1 MYNLEDEILECS
13 PTERDLR
20 LLADGKLNLSQQC
33 ALEAK
38 GPTIPCGVPGPAL
51 PPADGRDWPT
61 LMTVGME
68 QAAQGSGDSLKLAQ
82 FNKHLD
88 NALRERV

>member
-20 LLADGKLNLSQQC
+20 LLADGNLNLSQQG

-68 QAAQGSGDSLKLAQ
+68 QAAQGSGHGPQLPERWE
-82 FNKHLD
+82 HLH
-88 NALRERV
+88 NALKM

>member
-1 MYNLEDEILECS
+1 MCNSDRARGSCVRGGAAVGLGMVLHQ
-13 PTERDLR
+13 
-20 LLADGKLNLSQQC
+20 K
-33 ALEAK
+33 
-38 GPTIPCGVPGPAL
+38 V
-51 PPADGRDWPT
+51 
-61 LMTVGME
+61 VGME